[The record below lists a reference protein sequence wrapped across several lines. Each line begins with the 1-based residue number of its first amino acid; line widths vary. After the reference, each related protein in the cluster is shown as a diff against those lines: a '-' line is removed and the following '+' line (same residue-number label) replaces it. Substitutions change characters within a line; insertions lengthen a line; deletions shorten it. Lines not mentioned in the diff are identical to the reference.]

1 MVSAVRWHK
10 HTHPLASLN
19 ILSFEKCDWKKWTI
33 KPQIWNIIISATSTV
48 DGGPSAYTINS
59 KYPTTNQF
67 NFDAYCRARTTSAQ
81 FPLNSLD
88 TYSTMRGSKKR
99 QIKIESNKNANHW
112 LLLCACVW
120 ISEWTYL
127 PCNDDRNGTWI
138 LHTLMRSSIDF
149 IFIYVF
155 MWVIFLLRFATKISQ
170 YRDCS
175 TYSARERERES
186 ITMQYTIHCAMC
198 VRWHAGDVYL
208 TSKWWI
214 RH

>member
-1 MVSAVRWHK
+1 M
-10 HTHPLASLN
+10 
-19 ILSFEKCDWKKWTI
+19 
-33 KPQIWNIIISATSTV
+33 SATSTV

-67 NFDAYCRARTTSAQ
+67 NFDAYCRARATSAQ

-149 IFIYVF
+149 LFIYVF

-175 TYSARERERES
+175 THSAREREREHYNAIYNTLCDVRTLTRWRCIS
-186 ITMQYTIHCAMC
+186 YKQMVNPALKSHYDKSPSLFHPAVC
-198 VRWHAGDVYL
+198 VRSSHSIHPFIV
-208 TSKWWI
+208 
-214 RH
+214 